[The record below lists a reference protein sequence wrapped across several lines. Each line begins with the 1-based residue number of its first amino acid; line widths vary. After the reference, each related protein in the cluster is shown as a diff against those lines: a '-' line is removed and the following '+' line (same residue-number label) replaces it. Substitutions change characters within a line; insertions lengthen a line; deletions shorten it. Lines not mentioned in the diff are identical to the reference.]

1 MQFSSYYIRQS
12 LDMKISDIISIGD
25 GVYQLEKGNG
35 SWDPDICEEVVLRLA
50 GIETDLTYEQI
61 EEEAEVL

>member
-1 MQFSSYYIRQS
+1 
-12 LDMKISDIISIGD
+12 MKISDIISIGD